1 MTKLFGLS
9 TLICG
14 GCAVVMGVIFWIAL
28 PNLPVYGISTAAIGA
43 AVCLVGSLMM
53 GLGRHAPPPSS
64 APSRPVTGT
73 TDYSAASTIVDG
85 IADLLR

>member
-1 MTKLFGLS
+1 MTRLFGVV

-14 GCAVVMGVIFWIAL
+14 GCAVAMGVLFWIAL
-28 PNLPVYGISTAAIGA
+28 PDLPAYGTTTAAIGA

-53 GLGRHAPPPSS
+53 WLGRHAPPPSA